1 MSGEPYTSIQRQ
13 IYMFCVVFGA
23 EVQVHDVAAVQRLP
37 GLPRTAADEVPLQIC
52 APPTPEE
59 NDGR

>member
-1 MSGEPYTSIQRQ
+1 
-13 IYMFCVVFGA
+13 MFCVVFGA